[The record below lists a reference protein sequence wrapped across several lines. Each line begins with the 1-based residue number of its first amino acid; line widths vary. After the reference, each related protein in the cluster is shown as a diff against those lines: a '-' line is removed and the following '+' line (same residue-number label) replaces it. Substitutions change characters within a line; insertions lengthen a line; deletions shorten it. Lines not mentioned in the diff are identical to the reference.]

1 MIVINNRYYKHLKCV
16 TINKISKIMEDE
28 NLKDTIFLLFLIVR
42 YTYNQKQQN
51 LFKFYT
57 HRNVA

>member
-1 MIVINNRYYKHLKCV
+1 
-16 TINKISKIMEDE
+16 MEDE